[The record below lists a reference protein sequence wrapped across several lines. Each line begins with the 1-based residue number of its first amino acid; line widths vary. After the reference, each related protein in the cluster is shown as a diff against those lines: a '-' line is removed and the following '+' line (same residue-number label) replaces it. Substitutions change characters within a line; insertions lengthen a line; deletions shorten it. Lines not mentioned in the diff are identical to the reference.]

1 MDNKRNLAV
10 IPARSGSKGVK
21 DKNIRLLNNKPL
33 MAYTI
38 EAAKKS
44 NIFNVFM
51 FQQIVPSMQRLQ
63 SSMVRKFHFYE
74 AVNWHQTQQEHG
86 IRFDLF

>member
-10 IPARSGSKGVK
+10 IPARSGS
-21 DKNIRLLNNKPL
+21 
-33 MAYTI
+33 
-38 EAAKKS
+38 
-44 NIFNVFM
+44 NVFM